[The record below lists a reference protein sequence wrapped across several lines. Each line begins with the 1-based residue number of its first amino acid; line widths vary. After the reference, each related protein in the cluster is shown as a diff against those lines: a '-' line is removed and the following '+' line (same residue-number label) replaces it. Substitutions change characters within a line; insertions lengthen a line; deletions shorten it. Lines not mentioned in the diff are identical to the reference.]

1 MTWLLLWSCANE
13 PDTTTF
19 SVAEPEAI
27 TPEVLAD
34 FTIKDGMVQIPE
46 GLVELGPRIIESVK
60 GYTLPQNPQGVTP
73 NMGEGN
79 DQRAGGGP
87 PLPPNPNRF
96 PVRI

>member
-34 FTIKDGMVQIPE
+34 FTIKDGMVQIP
-46 GLVELGPRIIESVK
+46 
-60 GYTLPQNPQGVTP
+60 
-73 NMGEGN
+73 
-79 DQRAGGGP
+79 
-87 PLPPNPNRF
+87 
-96 PVRI
+96 